1 MATYYWRGLTAVG
14 PTGYEWGNTA
24 NWRTSL
30 TSSTPAAVFPFG
42 GDTVIFGATAIACC
56 LVGGMTNGYWL
67 GYTGNAGDTY
77 WSGDITM
84 IIEGSYGATLPNTT
98 NLTQLGY
105 SFGSATGGLN
115 LKVNKLYIGTVANN
129 AEISIDNFPASSNA
143 VALMDGVTATFFATG
158 TWKEIQV
165 ERGSLKSESL
175 TCDSIIVQGFQ
186 GFRGATYFTGTTSE
200 YGVGKIELNNP
211 SNIGS
216 VVFTTKATSDQAVIN
231 TPTKVP
237 VTNLMGT
244 TAAGYTFTTV
254 IQNLRPA
261 GFERDLNRI
270 TRTLR
275 YKRS

>member
-1 MATYYWRGLTAVG
+1 MPTYFWRGLTAVG
-14 PTGYEWGNTA
+14 ATGYDWGYTA

-77 WSGDITM
+77 WSGDIT
-84 IIEGSYGATLPNTT
+84 IIVEAGYGATLPNTT

-115 LKVNKLYIGTVANN
+115 VKANRVYIGTIANN
-129 AEISIDNFPASSNA
+129 AEISIDNFPSGSNA
-143 VALMDGVTATFFATG
+143 VALMDGVTATFFASG

-175 TCDSIIVQGFQ
+175 IAESIVVSGFE
-186 GFRGATYFTGTTSE
+186 GFRGATYFTAATAG

-216 VVFTTKATSDQAVIN
+216 VVFTAKATSDQAVIN

-237 VTNLMGT
+237 VTNLMGN

-261 GFERDLNRI
+261 GFERNFNRI

-275 YKRS
+275 FKRS